1 MNKFKLVLWVIILAI
16 IALVI
21 FQNLGFFATEA
32 NLQINPLVAP
42 VYETPGIPIAVICI
56 AFFILGLFLAFIFG
70 VPERFR
76 NRKTIKKLTADNATQ
91 KDEIEKLKKEVAYQT
106 SLSSGS
112 AGEGTQLTATAGKS
126 DGSADDSKRPAD
138 APEK

>member
-21 FQNLGFFATEA
+21 FQNQTFFFETQS
-32 NLQINPLVAP
+32 LRINPGLSP
-42 VYETPGIPIAVICI
+42 EYQTPPIPIAAIFLV
-56 AFFILGLFLAFIFG
+56 FFIFGLFLAYIFS

-76 NRKTIKKLTADNATQ
+76 NRKAIKRLTAANATQ
-91 KDEIEKLKKEVAYQT
+91 KDEIEKMKKEVAYQK
-106 SLSSGS
+106 SLSSGDD
-112 AGEGTQLTATAGKS
+112 GEGTPLTATDGKS
-126 DGSADDSKRPAD
+126 DGSADDPNRPAD

>member
-32 NLQINPLVAP
+32 NLQINPWVAP

-56 AFFILGLFLAFIFG
+56 SFFILGLFLAFIFG

-76 NRKTIKKLTADNATQ
+76 NRKTIKKLSADNATQ

>member
-21 FQNLGFFATEA
+21 FQNLGFFSTEA
-32 NLQINPLVAP
+32 NLQINPWVAP
-42 VYETPGIPIAVICI
+42 VYETPGIPIAVICLS
-56 AFFILGLFLAFIFG
+56 FFILGLFLAFIFG
-70 VPERFR
+70 VPERYR
-76 NRKTIKKLTADNATQ
+76 NRKAIKKLTAANATQ
-91 KDEIEKLKKEVAYQT
+91 TDEIDKLKKEVAYQK
-106 SLSSGS
+106 SLASGTTDE
-112 AGEGTQLTATAGKS
+112 AAQLTATDGKS